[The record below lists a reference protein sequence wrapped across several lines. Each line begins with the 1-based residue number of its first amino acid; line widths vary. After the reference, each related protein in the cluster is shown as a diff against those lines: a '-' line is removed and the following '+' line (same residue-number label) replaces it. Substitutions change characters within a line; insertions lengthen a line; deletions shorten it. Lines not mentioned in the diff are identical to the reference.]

1 MSGRYRPDMAQFD
14 NRHQAPKPQWVS
26 KVKTQEV
33 KKEDLEKKIE
43 DLEQQVAAYE
53 MLLEQLPEVF
63 ERKFQQRLQPLK
75 ERYQLLAEQI
85 NQDHIEP
92 PQRVLPGSSGPD
104 NVVRFPRLRL
114 PKFLQKRQRS
124 A

>member
-1 MSGRYRPDMAQFD
+1 MAQFD

-85 NQDHIEP
+85 NQDQIEP
-92 PQRVLPGSSGPD
+92 PQRVLTGSSGPD
-104 NVVRFPRLRL
+104 NVVRFPSLRL